1 MSKKTK
7 DKLNVTGE
15 ISIHTENIFPIIKKW
30 LYSDHEVFLR
40 ELISNGFD
48 AITKLK
54 QVTRTETIA
63 NIKDPQINIQIDKD
77 KKTLT
82 FSDTGLGL
90 DAEEVEKYITQI
102 AFSSAEEFVSK
113 FKDQDEKDQIIG
125 HFGLGFY
132 SAFMVSDLV
141 EIKSKSYKKEAPSIL
156 WSCDGST
163 SYSIKESDRKDIGTD
178 IILHI
183 SDDKK
188 EFLEENRIQDL
199 VKKYTNFLPV
209 EIQVNGKK
217 ANDENP
223 LWISSPTDTKDEDYK
238 TFYSKLFPY
247 NQEPLFW
254 IHLNVDY
261 PFNLK
266 GILYFPKVMHELDA
280 NKGQVKLYCK
290 QVFVSDKANDVIPEF
305 LTLLQGALD
314 CPEIPLN
321 VSRSYLQNDPYVQK
335 ISKHIVKKVAD
346 KLNSL
351 YKKDKANFESF
362 WNDISPFIK
371 YGMMQNDDFYSKVKD
386 IIMFESSLGYKTSI
400 PEYLERN
407 KEKLTDK
414 VLYCADK
421 EAQST
426 YVNMC
431 KEQDLEVLF
440 THALIDTHFLQFLES
455 KDSKTKYASIDSEL
469 SELLVDDSKKSTV
482 VDKDNKTV
490 DDNLVD
496 IFKNALNNEKL
507 KVEVKSL
514 KTESVSGMV
523 LEAEYV
529 KRMKSM
535 SHFMKGTQAP
545 IFDDLTLVVNSNNSL
560 VKDIAKLNTG
570 SKKEEL
576 VTKLCNHVYDLAKM
590 SQKQLSGEQMQT
602 FISRSNELLTEL
614 SNQNL
619 K

>member
-266 GILYFPKVMHELDA
+266 GI
-280 NKGQVKLYCK
+280 
-290 QVFVSDKANDVIPEF
+290 
-305 LTLLQGALD
+305 
-314 CPEIPLN
+314 
-321 VSRSYLQNDPYVQK
+321 
-335 ISKHIVKKVAD
+335 
-346 KLNSL
+346 
-351 YKKDKANFESF
+351 
-362 WNDISPFIK
+362 
-371 YGMMQNDDFYSKVKD
+371 DDF
-386 IIMFESSLGYKTSI
+386 L
-400 PEYLERN
+400 
-407 KEKLTDK
+407 
-414 VLYCADK
+414 
-421 EAQST
+421 
-426 YVNMC
+426 
-431 KEQDLEVLF
+431 
-440 THALIDTHFLQFLES
+440 
-455 KDSKTKYASIDSEL
+455 
-469 SELLVDDSKKSTV
+469 
-482 VDKDNKTV
+482 
-490 DDNLVD
+490 
-496 IFKNALNNEKL
+496 
-507 KVEVKSL
+507 
-514 KTESVSGMV
+514 
-523 LEAEYV
+523 
-529 KRMKSM
+529 
-535 SHFMKGTQAP
+535 
-545 IFDDLTLVVNSNNSL
+545 
-560 VKDIAKLNTG
+560 
-570 SKKEEL
+570 
-576 VTKLCNHVYDLAKM
+576 
-590 SQKQLSGEQMQT
+590 
-602 FISRSNELLTEL
+602 
-614 SNQNL
+614 
-619 K
+619 

>member
-1 MSKKTK
+1 
-7 DKLNVTGE
+7 
-15 ISIHTENIFPIIKKW
+15 
-30 LYSDHEVFLR
+30 
-40 ELISNGFD
+40 
-48 AITKLK
+48 
-54 QVTRTETIA
+54 
-63 NIKDPQINIQIDKD
+63 
-77 KKTLT
+77 
-82 FSDTGLGL
+82 
-90 DAEEVEKYITQI
+90 
-102 AFSSAEEFVSK
+102 
-113 FKDQDEKDQIIG
+113 
-125 HFGLGFY
+125 
-132 SAFMVSDLV
+132 
-141 EIKSKSYKKEAPSIL
+141 
-156 WSCDGST
+156 
-163 SYSIKESDRKDIGTD
+163 
-178 IILHI
+178 
-183 SDDKK
+183 
-188 EFLEENRIQDL
+188 
-199 VKKYTNFLPV
+199 
-209 EIQVNGKK
+209 
-217 ANDENP
+217 
-223 LWISSPTDTKDEDYK
+223 
-238 TFYSKLFPY
+238 
-247 NQEPLFW
+247 
-254 IHLNVDY
+254 
-261 PFNLK
+261 
-266 GILYFPKVMHELDA
+266 
-280 NKGQVKLYCK
+280 
-290 QVFVSDKANDVIPEF
+290 
-305 LTLLQGALD
+305 
-314 CPEIPLN
+314 
-321 VSRSYLQNDPYVQK
+321 
-335 ISKHIVKKVAD
+335 
-346 KLNSL
+346 
-351 YKKDKANFESF
+351 
-362 WNDISPFIK
+362 
-371 YGMMQNDDFYSKVKD
+371 MQNDDFYSKVKD